1 MSWPPCPVCTQSNPA
16 TSMRCSSCGADF
28 SDPDVLA
35 VMGEDLSNI
44 EGPEVTAGS
53 LAHGNFLGMSE
64 DGLVK
69 GSVPRKLALIG
80 SVFLAAGFLI
90 PISLDFSDNVMAW
103 EALDNAPSIALLF
116 PALAILMGLASA
128 FAPLQPWQRSATLL
142 ALGLVG
148 LTTLPFLGSFS
159 GSPEQLLPLIWLGVV
174 VSSWGL
180 VLRCFNAQ
188 STLARRIAIVGAVL
202 AVVGFFLPLSEPHNA
217 VPLELRFYFQDAME
231 SGSAFTVYKTVFNR
245 DPLVFF
251 SSIYLFMPLVL
262 VPLGAAIAWAKPV
275 GAWDQMSVM
284 IRPIAWLVV
293 LYVPIGFALFA
304 FNLIGENSGRVII
317 DNAYHSWNDV
327 TSAAL
332 LGRLRLFI
340 LGSVFALWASLPCIT
355 LLRKFAPDCSTSS
368 DAHLI

>member
-148 LTTLPFLGSFS
+148 LTTLPFLGSLS
-159 GSPEQLLPLIWLGVV
+159 GSPERLLPLIWLGVV

-231 SGSAFTVYKTVFNR
+231 SGSAFAVYKTVFNR

-251 SSIYLFMPLVL
+251 SSIYLFMPL
-262 VPLGAAIAWAKPV
+262 
-275 GAWDQMSVM
+275 
-284 IRPIAWLVV
+284 
-293 LYVPIGFALFA
+293 VPIGFALFA